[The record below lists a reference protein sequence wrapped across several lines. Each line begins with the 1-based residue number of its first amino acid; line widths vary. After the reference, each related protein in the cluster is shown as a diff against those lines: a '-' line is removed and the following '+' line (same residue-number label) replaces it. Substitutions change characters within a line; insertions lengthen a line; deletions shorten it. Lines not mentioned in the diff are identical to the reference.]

1 MTPFSKQ
8 VYEAVKKI
16 PLGRVS
22 TYGAVAAMAG
32 KPRAARAV
40 GNILHKNSFFGVV
53 PCHRVVHADGRL
65 AEEFAFGGIGEQ
77 REMLLSEGVAV
88 RENRVQ
94 PLKDYY
100 FYEKPEA

>member
-1 MTPFSKQ
+1 MTPFAKQ
-8 VYEAVKKI
+8 VYEAVKRI

-40 GNILHKNSFFGVV
+40 GNILHKNPFFGEV

-65 AEEFAFGGIGEQ
+65 AEEFVFGGIGEQ
-77 REMLLSEGVAV
+77 RAMLLAEGVMV
-88 RENRVQ
+88 RDNRVQ
-94 PLKDYY
+94 PLRDYY
-100 FYEKPEA
+100 FYEKPKA